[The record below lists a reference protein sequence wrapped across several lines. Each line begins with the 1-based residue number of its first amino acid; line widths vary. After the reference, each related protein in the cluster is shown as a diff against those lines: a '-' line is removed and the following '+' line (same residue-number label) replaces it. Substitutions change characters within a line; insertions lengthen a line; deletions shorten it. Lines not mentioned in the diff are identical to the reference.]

1 MSTAAR
7 AIDPSTGQPF
17 KAPSATERFVGWM
30 WSKYSRKV
38 LLKIGVV
45 TAPII
50 GMVSAHFGNTPSA
63 QEAIGIGLSAL
74 VLGLLDFVVSYV
86 GKRLGYT
93 NLESL
98 QKLSEEQEPI
108 RPQPAISFT
117 SDSGQYFTR
126 SEMFKEITAK
136 PTSPSEENAALLE
149 LRESLLKPA
158 IALPTDGEIFE
169 TELKRNGFA
178 VESWDKNDGVPTVT
192 YYETKLLAIVFRDE
206 QRANHVRAN
215 LL

>member
-1 MSTAAR
+1 MSTASR

-30 WSKYSRKV
+30 WGKYSRKV

-108 RPQPAISFT
+108 RPQPAIPFT
-117 SDSGQYFTR
+117 SNSGASFTR
-126 SEMFKEITAK
+126 SAMFESILAQKL
-136 PTSPSEENAALLE
+136 PSPELEE
-149 LRESLLKPA
+149 
-158 IALPTDGEIFE
+158 
-169 TELKRNGFA
+169 
-178 VESWDKNDGVPTVT
+178 
-192 YYETKLLAIVFRDE
+192 FRDSLRPLNPVPVMPSDE
-206 QRANHVRAN
+206 EIESTRAKLEGFPVEFEGKVHNFESATLAYMFRNKCKAEGKTAN
-215 LL
+215 VLF

>member
-1 MSTAAR
+1 MN
-7 AIDPSTGQPF
+7 
-17 KAPSATERFVGWM
+17 RFVGWM
-30 WSKYSRKV
+30 WGKYSRKL
-38 LLKIGVV
+38 LLKVGVV
-45 TAPII
+45 TAPIV
-50 GMVSAHFGNTPSA
+50 GMIAAHFGNTPSA
-63 QEAIGIGLSAL
+63 NEAIGIGLSAL

-86 GKRLGYT
+86 GKKLGYT

-98 QKLSEEQEPI
+98 QKLSEEQDVRE
-108 RPQPAISFT
+108 QPAIPF
-117 SDSGQYFTR
+117 DSLLPGR
-126 SEMFKEITAK
+126 SEMFKAIIAK
-136 PTSPSEENAALLE
+136 PTSPSEDDAALFE

-158 IALPTDGEIFE
+158 IALPTDEEIRQ

-192 YYETKLLAIVFRDE
+192 YYETKLLAIAFRDE